1 MKIRYNK
8 TIKKHKIKQK
18 KTDCFYNLHFDFIWY
33 N

>member
-8 TIKKHKIKQK
+8 NNKKTQNKIK